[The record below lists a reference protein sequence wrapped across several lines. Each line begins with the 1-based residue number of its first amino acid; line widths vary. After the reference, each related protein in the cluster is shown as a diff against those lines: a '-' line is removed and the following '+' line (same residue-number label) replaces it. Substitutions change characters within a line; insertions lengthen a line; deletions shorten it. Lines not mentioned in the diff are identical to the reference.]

1 MPRPKLEIDREILKK
16 AIKGTHG
23 YMIRICRNV
32 ERMTEREYDVTT
44 VERRINEDTLEALS
58 PAERKKEQYTLA
70 EYVKQER
77 KSWTQQIT
85 ARAEDGL
92 AQAVNNNEQWAIRY
106 ALNNLGKEYGYEQTA
121 TLQLENTD
129 PLNITLTG
137 EMESAESLAESSMVE
152 IGNAEE
158 AGTD

>member
-58 PAERKKEQYTLA
+58 PSERKKEQYTLA

-121 TLQLENTD
+121 TLQLDNSD
-129 PLNITLTG
+129 PLKIDISG
-137 EMESAESLAESSMVE
+137 EPMSAEDLASSVDIE
-152 IGNAEE
+152 VTGGDKE
-158 AGTD
+158 